1 MQNRIGNRINED
13 AALTEKAL
21 EAFLSLDDERIPYLF
36 DAMRYSVLGAG
47 KRVRPFLVLE
57 FCRLAGGNVESAMPF
72 ACALEMIHSYS
83 LVHDDLPCMDN
94 DTLRR
99 GKPTTHVKYGY
110 ANALLAGDAL
120 LTYAFEVILASDKI
134 DSDAKCEAVKVLS
147 RAAGPCG
154 MVGGQQI
161 DLDSENKT
169 ISLDL
174 LKYLHSLKTG
184 ALISC
189 ACELGCIAAGL
200 DVDHPLRK
208 AAKDYSSAIGVTFQI
223 IDDILDVEGDQ
234 EVFGKPIGSD
244 AEQGKTTFLSFM
256 SIPEAKANAAE
267 LTEKAKKSISDYDG
281 SDILCDFADY
291 LLTRNK

>member
-1 MQNRIGNRINED
+1 MLNKIGNRIEED
-13 AALTEKAL
+13 AALIEKAL
-21 EAFLSLDDERIPYLF
+21 EKFLSLDDERIPYLF

-57 FCRLAGGNVESAMPF
+57 FCRLAGGNVEDAVPF

-94 DTLRR
+94 DELRR
-99 GKPTTHVKYGY
+99 GKPTTHVKFGY

-120 LTYAFEVILASDKI
+120 LTYAFETILASDKI
-134 DSDAKCEAVKVLS
+134 DPTAKCEGVKTLS
-147 RAAGPCG
+147 HAAGPLG

-161 DLDSENKT
+161 DLDSENKN

-189 ACELGCIAAGL
+189 ACELGCIAAG
-200 DVDHPLRK
+200 VCEDHPIRK
-208 AAKDYSSAIGVTFQI
+208 AAREYSTAIGITFQI
-223 IDDILDVEGDQ
+223 IDDILDVEGD
-234 EVFGKPIGSD
+234 ESIFGKPIGSD
-244 AEQGKTTFLSFM
+244 AEQGKTTFLTFM
-256 SIPEAKANAAE
+256 SIPEAKRYAAD
-267 LTEKAKKSISDYDG
+267 LTAKAKTALSVFDGYDV
-281 SDILCDFADY
+281 LCEFADY
-291 LLTRNK
+291 LLSRNK